1 MAMGGN
7 QHLLSENDMRM
18 KFRVEDSNGKK
29 KKTMR
34 KGPWEAPFQE
44 GNKALPGME
53 TQSTKLTKACHPDLL
68 ERWK

>member
-29 KKTMR
+29 KDNEKRAMGSSFPGGQQ
-34 KGPWEAPFQE
+34 GPSRCGNTEHEANE
-44 GNKALPGME
+44 GMP
-53 TQSTKLTKACHPDLL
+53 P
-68 ERWK
+68 